1 MAEGDGMVLNFRLM
15 TGQTLALA
23 LKSSLTGRPL
33 GPVSAATVGLVSRL

>member
-1 MAEGDGMVLNFRLM
+1 MAGDGGMVLNFRLM
-15 TGQTLALA
+15 TGQTLALS